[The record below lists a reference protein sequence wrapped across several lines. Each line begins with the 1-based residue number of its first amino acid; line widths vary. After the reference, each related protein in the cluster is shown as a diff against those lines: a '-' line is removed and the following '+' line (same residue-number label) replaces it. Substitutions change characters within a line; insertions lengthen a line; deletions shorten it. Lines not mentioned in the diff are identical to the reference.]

1 MCLRKRI
8 IRSAAVGEREC
19 VPILYTSG
27 GASPSTEAVRLWSRS
42 GTYDQRSETAYLV
55 ATLIILY
62 ILAKTPTQELA
73 EKLLSCINS
82 AIHPFRGRK
91 GGEKEVKRER
101 ERDFLGWEFEVSVL
115 GILCRKSLTSA
126 TNHGDPL
133 FLT

>member
-1 MCLRKRI
+1 M
-8 IRSAAVGEREC
+8 C
-19 VPILYTSG
+19 VPILYTS

-73 EKLLSCINS
+73 EKLLNCIIS

-91 GGEKEVKRER
+91 EGRRGEKGAEKR
-101 ERDFLGWEFEVSVL
+101 FLGWEFEVSVL